1 MVGFASPGMSLQGT
15 DTLHTIDR
23 FGFRAHFLCRIG
35 SCHQRE
41 GRLIFAVCL
50 VSHDTVGKHKATVQA
65 GQIHEKTA
73 GLLQCAID
81 TKIEEL
87 VESRGVLF
95 SGMRPCSPRI
105 RGQLEYSNVQ
115 TPPSKHQSL
124 NHILGSRAGSCES
137 NSTITLLS
145 KPQAGA

>member
-1 MVGFASPGMSLQGT
+1 M
-15 DTLHTIDR
+15 
-23 FGFRAHFLCRIG
+23 
-35 SCHQRE
+35 
-41 GRLIFAVCL
+41 IFAVCL
-50 VSHDTVGKHKATVQA
+50 VSHGTVGKHKATVQA

-145 KPQAGA
+145 KPQVPSSQQISNVVIGKVILQFLQLFWKEKPAFMRHPTCKKWWSFSA